1 MTRVLLTGATGFIGA
16 HAVDALVAGGHEVHA
31 VARRG
36 GKPRDG
42 VVWHEADLL
51 EPGAAERLSG
61 DSQASCL
68 LHLAWYAVPGSF
80 WTARENER
88 WIDASLRLLRAFG
101 EAGGRR
107 AVMAGT
113 CAEYR
118 WGVDMLRE
126 QDTPLGPAT
135 ALEPATLYGAC
146 KHATHVAA
154 SAVAG
159 QLDVSLAWGRIFFL
173 YGPGEPTGRLVSS
186 VVRSL
191 LAGEEVAT
199 TDGHQ
204 RRDFLH
210 VADVAGAFVTLLD
223 SHLTGALNIASGK
236 AVPVRDIVELIE
248 QAAGVHERVRF
259 GALPTRPDEPDV
271 IAGDAQRMREEL
283 SFRPTIGLEQGL
295 AETVAWW
302 RSGAG
307 TAHVSGASGKEGNL
321 AAMDGRKQKPDP
333 HRPSERA

>member
-1 MTRVLLTGATGFIGA
+1 VTRVLVTGASGFVGA
-16 HAVDALVAGGHEVHA
+16 HAVDALLAGSHEVHA

-36 GKPRDG
+36 GAPRDG

-51 EPGAAERLSG
+51 ERGAAERLTAAAK
-61 DSQASCL
+61 ASAL

-80 WTARENER
+80 WAAAENER

-101 EAGGRR
+101 AAGGRR

-118 WGVDMLRE
+118 WGVDVLRE
-126 QDTPLGPAT
+126 RDTPSGPAT

-146 KHATHVAA
+146 KHATHIAA
-154 SAVAG
+154 TAVAE

-186 VVRSL
+186 VVQSL

-210 VADVAGAFVTLLD
+210 VADVAGAFATLLD
-223 SHLTGALNIASGK
+223 SPLTGALNIASGEP
-236 AVPVRDIVELIE
+236 VPVRDIVELIE
-248 QAAGVHERVRF
+248 QAAGVPGGVRF

-283 SFRPTIGLEQGL
+283 GFRPIIGLEQGL

-302 RSGAG
+302 RSGAVRG
-307 TAHVSGASGKEGNL
+307 SRVGSLGKG
-321 AAMDGRKQKPDP
+321 G
-333 HRPSERA
+333 